1 MDAHGPFTGVVR
13 FVHAH
18 VICKDKGMSGPSA
31 ESQGKVM
38 CTYEHAEIVVLRY
51 CRNVRPTWVE
61 FNSKDTK
68 ESEWCFEVLSTKSK
82 KRT

>member
-13 FVHAH
+13 FVHTH

-38 CTYEHAEIVVLRY
+38 CTYEHAEIV
-51 CRNVRPTWVE
+51 
-61 FNSKDTK
+61 
-68 ESEWCFEVLSTKSK
+68 ESSTATFPLTGENIGTRSNHGVCWQTSESFMCQGT
-82 KRT
+82 RT